1 MEKDKISKTMNDITV
16 VSTNKEIYGDW
27 IVTKTCIEPPIHI
40 KNTNDLYIGIDP
52 GTTNFGIA
60 SLYRGYVD
68 TWKISFKRDKN
79 PVERMLEA
87 RRILA
92 KFLTFF
98 GVHTY
103 VTVEGASYGDIY
115 RQVELAEIRAACI
128 WWAVERKI
136 DVKIAQPSEIRKAV
150 FGNGTIKGKEIWKKS
165 LSGDA
170 ADALVCAYFSA
181 LPCIVRE

>member
-1 MEKDKISKTMNDITV
+1 MNDLVI
-16 VSTNKEIYGDW
+16 VSKNKEIYGDW
-27 IVTKTCIEPPIHI
+27 IVTKTCIEPPIQL
-40 KNTNDLYIGIDP
+40 KNTNDVYIGIDP

-60 SLYRGYVD
+60 TLYRCYAD
-68 TWKISFKRDKN
+68 TWKVNFKRNSN

-87 RRILA
+87 RNILS

-98 GVHTY
+98 GVHTQ
-103 VTVEGASYGDIY
+103 VTIEGASYGDIY

-136 DVKIAQPSEIRKAV
+136 NVKIAQPSEIRKAV
-150 FGNGTIKGKEIWKKS
+150 FGNGTIKGKEIWKDS

-181 LPCIVRE
+181 LPYIIRE